1 MNKDK
6 EKSFK
11 NIKEVS
17 LSELKPFE
25 GHPYK
30 VRDDEEMDALIE
42 SIREHGI
49 MVPLMVR
56 QIDTGYEIIS
66 GHRRAHAAISAGLK
80 TVPVVELDI
89 SRDEAAVALVDSNL
103 HREHILPSE
112 KAFAYKLKLDAL
124 SRQGKRTDLTSSQ
137 VATKLDTAKEMGAT
151 SGDSRDTVYR
161 YIRLTHLNP
170 TLLRLVDEGRI
181 AFTPAVE
188 LSYLSGEEQDILA
201 FEIAVTEATPSLSQA
216 VRMKRLSG
224 EGKLT
229 AESIASIM
237 AEEKANQREKVSIPL
252 SSIGRYLPDGDA
264 ERVRE
269 FIIKACAF
277 YKKHLSRQ
285 REEAR

>member
-6 EKSFK
+6 EKSLK

-17 LSELKPFE
+17 LAELKPFE

-42 SIREHGI
+42 SVREHGI

-56 QIDTGYEIIS
+56 PIDTGYEIIS
-66 GHRRAHAAISAGLK
+66 GHRRAHAAISAGLN

-188 LSYLSGEEQDILA
+188 LSYLSDEEQDILA

-229 AESIASIM
+229 AELIASIM

-252 SSIGRYLPDGDA
+252 SSIGRYLPDGDT

>member
-17 LSELKPFE
+17 LAELKPFE

-56 QIDTGYEIIS
+56 SIATGYEIIS

-80 TVPVVELDI
+80 TVPAVELDI

-124 SRQGKRTDLTSSQ
+124 SRQGKRTDLTSRQ
-137 VATKLDTAKEMGAT
+137 VGEKLESADLVSNSE
-151 SGDSRDTVYR
+151 SGRQVHR

-170 TLLRLVDEGRI
+170 TLLRLVDDGRI

-229 AESIASIM
+229 AELIASIM

-285 REEAR
+285 REEER